1 MALSDDQVKLF
12 RHNGFL
18 RLPGRM
24 SEATVKRLKDAILND
39 VENEVEPY
47 VRDKNGDVIR
57 LSQVLDR
64 DPIFKEI
71 ATSPLVLD
79 SLESLLGRN
88 IELITNRHNHCT
100 LNPPSRGRT
109 ELHRDV
115 LQWSRDIV
123 TVLFYLEEAT
133 VDNGCTHVVPGTHL
147 FNWIQNPGT
156 KTSVESVISDEII
169 RQEVPVP
176 SPAGGLAV
184 IDSQIFHRVGTNVTS
199 GTRTSMTMGY
209 VSVDELAGVQDP
221 YRLLVRG
228 ESAYGGNVAR
238 SMM

>member
-24 SEATVKRLKDAILND
+24 SDETVAQLKEAIHTD
-39 VENEVEPY
+39 VANEVEPY
-47 VRDKNGDVIR
+47 VRDKNGDIIR

-64 DPIFKEI
+64 APIFREV

-79 SLESLLGRN
+79 SLESLLGPN
-88 IELITNRHNHCT
+88 IELITNRHNHST
-100 LNPPSRGRT
+100 LNPPSRGYT
-109 ELHRDV
+109 GLHRDV
-115 LQWSRDIV
+115 LQWTRDIV

-133 VDNGCTHVVPGTHL
+133 VENGCTHVVPGTHL
-147 FNWIQNPGT
+147 FNWIQNLGT
-156 KTSVESVISDEII
+156 KSSVEDVITDEI
-169 RQEVPVP
+169 RATGSAAAQ
-176 SPAGGLAV
+176 PAGGLAV
-184 IDSQIFHRVGTNVTS
+184 IDSQIFHRVGTNLTT

>member
-24 SEATVKRLKDAILND
+24 SDETVAQLKEAIRKD
-39 VENEVEPY
+39 VENEVEPF
-47 VRDKNGDVIR
+47 VRDKHGDVIR
-57 LSQVLDR
+57 LSQLLNR
-64 DPIFKEI
+64 DPIFREV

-79 SLESLLGRN
+79 SLESLLGPN
-88 IELITNRHNHCT
+88 IELITNRHNHST
-100 LNPPSRGRT
+100 LNPPSRGYT
-109 ELHRDV
+109 GLHRDV
-115 LQWSRDIV
+115 LQWTRDIV

-133 VDNGCTHVVPGTHL
+133 VENGCTHVVPGTHL

-156 KTSVESVISDEII
+156 STSVESVITDEI
-169 RQEVPVP
+169 RQQEVPVP
-176 SPAGGLAV
+176 NPAGGLAV
-184 IDSQIFHRVGTNVTS
+184 IDSQIFHRVGTNLTT

-209 VSVDELAGVQDP
+209 VSVDELASVQDP

>member
-1 MALSDDQVKLF
+1 MALSDDQIKLF

-18 RLPGRM
+18 RLPGRLPD
-24 SEATVKRLKDAILND
+24 ETVAQLKETILKD
-39 VENEVEPY
+39 VENVVEP
-47 VRDKNGDVIR
+47 VARDKNGDVIR

-71 ATSPLVLD
+71 ATSSLVLD
-79 SLESLLGRN
+79 SLESLLGPN
-88 IELITNRHNHCT
+88 IELITNRHNHAT
-100 LNPPSRGRT
+100 LNPPSRGYT
-109 ELHRDV
+109 GLHRDV

-123 TVLFYLEEAT
+123 TVIFYLEEAT
-133 VDNGCTHVVPGTHL
+133 VENGCTHAVPGTHL

-156 KTSVESVISDEII
+156 KTSVESVITDEI
-169 RQEVPVP
+169 RQQEIPLP

-184 IDSQIFHRVGTNVTS
+184 IDSQIFHRVGTNLST

-209 VSVDELAGVQDP
+209 VSVDELAGVKDP
-221 YRLLVRG
+221 YRIQVRG
-228 ESAYGGNVAR
+228 TVAYGGNVAR